1 MDDRVDEF
9 LEGRIP
15 RDGLTDAERADADSV
30 TRAIDGTRRFLG
42 ARPAPDVTA
51 AVLRQIEKVH
61 PAPVAEGGGLLLRLA
76 RTLWQ
81 PVRITIRPAYAL
93 AAVVLVAAVLISP
106 AAWRV
111 PDPVPPGSAARPPL
125 FVQFRLE
132 TAASSVQLMGSF
144 TGWERRYDLHQTAP
158 GLWTLTVPLAE
169 GVHDY
174 AFLVDGQQWVADPY
188 ASQVS
193 DGFGGINS
201 RLTLLLPAA
210 AAQS

>member
-9 LEGRIP
+9 LGRI
-15 RDGLTDAERADADSV
+15 RHGVTDPERADAESV
-30 TRAIDGTRRFLG
+30 TRAIDGTRRFIG
-42 ARPAPDVTA
+42 SRPAPDVSA
-51 AVLRQIEKVH
+51 AVLRRINEVQ
-61 PAPVAEGGGLLLRLA
+61 PAPATPAVGLLIRLA
-76 RTLWQ
+76 GKLWQ
-81 PVRITIRPAYAL
+81 PVAITIRPAYAV
-93 AAVVLVAAVLISP
+93 AGVALVAAVLISP
-106 AAWRV
+106 TVWPGPGVVQPPIAA
-111 PDPVPPGSAARPPL
+111 APPL

-132 TAASSVQLMGSF
+132 TSASTVQLMGSF

-158 GLWTLTVPLAE
+158 GLWTLTLPLAE

-201 RLTLLLPAA
+201 RLTLLLPA
-210 AAQS
+210 STTRS

>member
-1 MDDRVDEF
+1 MDERVDEF
-9 LEGRIP
+9 LNGRIP
-15 RDGLTDAERADADSV
+15 RDGLTDSERAGAESV

-42 ARPAPDVTA
+42 SRPAPDVTA
-51 AVLRQIEKVH
+51 AVLRRIARLE
-61 PAPVAEGGGLLLRLA
+61 PAPAAPRMGPLLRLA
-76 RTLWQ
+76 HRLWQ
-81 PVRITIRPAYAL
+81 PAHIAIRPAYVL
-93 AAVVLVAAVLISP
+93 AALTLVVALVIPIASRVSGTTPP
-106 AAWRV
+106 AGVTA
-111 PDPVPPGSAARPPL
+111 SPL

-132 TAASSVQLMGSF
+132 TSASSVQLMGSF

-158 GLWTLTVPLAE
+158 GLWTLTIPLAE

-210 AAQS
+210 TSRS